1 MVTPNLPMGEDRVA
15 LGAKAKQDEGF
26 AMHKAGTHTESE
38 YADLGKGPS
47 QKKALKPHI
56 GRSPQGGPDA

>member
-1 MVTPNLPMGEDRVA
+1 MVMPNIPKGEDRVA
-15 LGAKAKQDEGF
+15 LGEKTKKEEGF

-38 YADLGKGPS
+38 YAKLGKSPS

-56 GRSPQGGPDA
+56 RNSSQGGPNA

>member
-1 MVTPNLPMGEDRVA
+1 MIMPNIPNGEDRVA
-15 LGAKAKQDEGF
+15 LGAKAKKEEGF

-38 YADLGKGPS
+38 YAELGKSPS

-56 GRSPQGGPDA
+56 HNESQGGSNA

>member
-1 MVTPNLPMGEDRVA
+1 MVLPNTPKGEDRVA
-15 LGAKAKQDEGF
+15 LGAKVKKEEGF

-38 YADLGKGPS
+38 YVELGKSPS

-56 GRSPQGGPDA
+56 HTRSQGDPNA

>member
-1 MVTPNLPMGEDRVA
+1 MVTPNIPRGEDRVA

-26 AMHKAGTHTESE
+26 AMHEPGTHTESE
-38 YADLGKGPS
+38 YADLGKSPS
-47 QKKALKPHI
+47 QKNALKPHI